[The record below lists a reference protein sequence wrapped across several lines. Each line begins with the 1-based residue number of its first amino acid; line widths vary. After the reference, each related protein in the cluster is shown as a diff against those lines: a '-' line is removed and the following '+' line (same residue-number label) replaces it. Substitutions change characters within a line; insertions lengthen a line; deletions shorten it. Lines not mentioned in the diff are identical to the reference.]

1 MQRSLFKKNDR
12 PMPEIRVDRALAPMN
27 YKARLQRA
35 KGQIVFHLYGQKI
48 EKLYQ
53 SGCAKLMLPKTY
65 GDMTEAVLLNTA
77 GGITGG
83 DRLDIDLTAD
93 ASSLIVTT
101 QTAERLYRSST
112 EPAKVDVK
120 LTAKSAATL
129 HWLPQETIIF
139 EGAELDRTIRLDMAA
154 DSSCLLA
161 ETIILGREA
170 MGEQV
175 HNCHFTDKW
184 RLYRDGQL
192 FHAESLRLTGRV
204 AEIMAAPAGGNG
216 ARLLSTILY
225 AGRDAEQMAYA
236 VRAAIDNSSSNCAAS
251 YWDDRLVIRL
261 VSPHAPIAR
270 KDINNVL
277 CVLRGQPMPR
287 VWQI

>member
-1 MQRSLFKKNDR
+1 MDGMTPPK
-12 PMPEIRVDRALAPMN
+12 
-27 YKARLQRA
+27 LQRA
-35 KGQIVFHLYGQKI
+35 RGQVGLCICDNRLEQ
-48 EKLYQ
+48 LYQ

-65 GDMTEAVLLNTA
+65 GNMTEAVLLNTA

-83 DRLDIDLTAD
+83 DRLDVGVHAE
-93 ASSLIVTT
+93 ACALIVTT

-120 LTAKSAATL
+120 LCAERAATL
-129 HWLPQETIIF
+129 HWMPQETIIF
-139 EGAELDRTIRLDMAA
+139 DGAELDRTIRLDMSA

-175 HNCHFTDKW
+175 DNCHFTDKW

-192 FHAESLRLTGRV
+192 FHAESLRLTDRV

-225 AGRDAEQMAYA
+225 AGRDAEQMADA
-236 VRAAIDNSSSNCAAS
+236 VRAVADTSSSHCAAS

-270 KDINNVL
+270 KDINKIL